1 MRRLIAVSLFVVVLV
16 LGVGVAAQSSV
27 SISIEGSFET
37 PSDTVTVDG
46 EEFNVTQVTKLR
58 PDDVMTVVTSAPGG
72 KRYQVNVYTLT
83 EDIQDSIRE
92 TGPARMDF
100 RTEYL
105 DPGSYL
111 VAAVD
116 RNEFL
121 DVKPITVVGYETDV
135 DLPSTVD
142 EDTPFEATVQLEEI
156 DNTKSVGRVEIVVWN
171 DDGRERIEADQL
183 EDHTYE
189 ATVDGLANETYD
201 VYAVVVAEEQIEG
214 EDDVIGLSDPQTLTV
229 REVVETPTPTPTAT
243 PPDGTTP
250 TETPTDDGTGG
261 DDETPTM
268 TPTESDPT
276 PTPTTTPTETTPA
289 PTDTATQSGGD
300 DLLTPVEGTETASD
314 DGNGFGVLAALVAIA
329 GAVLYR
335 RRPR

>member
-1 MRRLIAVSLFVVVLV
+1 MRRLIAVSLFVVL
-16 LGVGVAAQSSV
+16 LAFGAGIAAQSTV

-46 EEFNVTQVTKLR
+46 EEFTVTQVTKLR
-58 PDDVMTVVTSAPGG
+58 PDDVMTVVTSAPRD

-83 EDIQDSIRE
+83 EDVQASDRGE
-92 TGPARMDF
+92 TGPGKTSF
-100 RTEYL
+100 RTEFI

-116 RNEFL
+116 RDGVL
-121 DVKPITVVGYETDV
+121 DVQPITVVGYETNV

-156 DNTKSVGRVEIVVWN
+156 DNTKSVGRVEVVIWN
-171 DDGRERIEADQL
+171 DDGRERIEANQL
-183 EDHTYE
+183 GEHTYE

-214 EDDVIGLSDPQTLTV
+214 EDNVIGLSDPQNLTV
-229 REVVETPTPTPTAT
+229 REVVATPTPTPTPT
-243 PPDGTTP
+243 GITTP

-261 DDETPTM
+261 DDETPTT

-276 PTPTTTPTETTPA
+276 PTPTITPTETTPA
-289 PTDTATQSGGD
+289 STDTATESGGD
-300 DLLTPVEGTETASD
+300 DLLTPVEKTETASD

-335 RRPR
+335 R